1 MIRNE
6 NNIAALAAITT
17 IWPTMRNVFF
27 PAKAATPIA
36 PVTSLG
42 MDADLIDKF
51 HVARNVHQ
59 RPRQVDP
66 DFALWRQSAP
76 APPGIFR
83 SGSVIS

>member
-1 MIRNE
+1 
-6 NNIAALAAITT
+6 
-17 IWPTMRNVFF
+17 
-27 PAKAATPIA
+27 
-36 PVTSLG
+36 